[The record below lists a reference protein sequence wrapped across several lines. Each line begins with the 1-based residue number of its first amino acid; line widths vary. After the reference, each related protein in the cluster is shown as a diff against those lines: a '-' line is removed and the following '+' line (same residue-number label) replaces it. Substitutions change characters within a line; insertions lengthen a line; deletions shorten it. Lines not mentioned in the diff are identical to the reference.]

1 MSGDQPHPTS
11 DELAQKRTELA
22 MDRTVIA
29 ADRTL
34 MAWIRTS
41 ISLIGFG
48 FTIFKFFQY
57 LREAGQT
64 MARPYGPRN
73 LGLTLIAIGTVALAI
88 AAVQHRQYLSRIG
101 ARGRKYSWSLTFII
115 AILIA
120 LVGVL
125 AFVDMLLHV
134 GPF

>member
-1 MSGDQPHPTS
+1 VSEDRPHPTS
-11 DELAQKRTELA
+11 DELAQKRTDLA

-34 MAWIRTS
+34 MAWVRTS
-41 ISLIGFG
+41 ISMIGFG

-57 LREAGQT
+57 LREAGEVT
-64 MARPYGPRN
+64 ARAYGPRN
-73 LGLTLIAIGTVALAI
+73 LGLTLIAIGTVSLAI
-88 AAVQHRQYLSRIG
+88 AAVQYRQYLNRIG
-101 ARGRKYSWSLTFII
+101 ARGRKYSWSLTFIV
-115 AILIA
+115 AVLIA

-125 AFVDMLLHV
+125 AFVDMLLRM